1 MLTGEEKKGRR
12 ETVTWEQI
20 EAYLAQLGEKG
31 CSAQTL
37 SSYRWDLRSF
47 WESLPQGELDRFT
60 VLRWQEQM
68 REKGYRLST
77 IKHRV
82 SSANR
87 LLAHL
92 GLWEFQSEP
101 PAQSQT
107 ERQPQLT
114 RREYLQLLRAARSQ
128 GKTRTYLLIKVF
140 ACTGMPINN
149 LEQLTVESLD
159 DPELPESLAKELREF
174 AGEQGLTAGPV
185 FVARSGQ
192 GISRA
197 NVTASIQRLAGAAGL
212 PAEKCNPRCLQRLYH
227 TTMEEI
233 QQNVSTLVRQ
243 AYHNLLEQE
252 QLAVGLGQERFS

>member
-1 MLTGEEKKGRR
+1 MLTGEEKRGRR

-82 SSANR
+82 SSGQQAAGPFGPVGVPKR
-87 LLAHL
+87 TA
-92 GLWEFQSEP
+92 GP
-101 PAQSQT
+101 IADRTAAPADQAGV
-107 ERQPQLT
+107 P
-114 RREYLQLLRAARSQ
+114 AAAAGGPVQ

-174 AGEQGLTAGPV
+174 AGEQGLTEGPV

-212 PAEKCNPRCLQRLYH
+212 PAEKCNPGVCSGSITRRWKKFSK
-227 TTMEEI
+227 TFPPGPP
-233 QQNVSTLVRQ
+233 
-243 AYHNLLEQE
+243 
-252 QLAVGLGQERFS
+252 GLPQPAGTGTAGGWGWKKL